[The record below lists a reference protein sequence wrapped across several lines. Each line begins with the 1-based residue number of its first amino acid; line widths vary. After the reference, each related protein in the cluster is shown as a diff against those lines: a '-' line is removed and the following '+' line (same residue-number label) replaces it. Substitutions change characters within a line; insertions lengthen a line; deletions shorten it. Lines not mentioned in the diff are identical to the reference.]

1 MRYLFTLAIICF
13 SFILQAEKTRY
24 PYIFNSD
31 LNEGISQLSVMDIFQ
46 DSKGYL
52 WFATKNGLNRFNG
65 KEYIIYRRE
74 DGNEQSLSNNS
85 ITSIAEDRNGNLWI
99 GTGNGLNRIDLN
111 TNRIKRYS
119 VEINGS
125 ITNSIATIYMDH
137 SGHLWIGTWN
147 GLSRY
152 NSNNDSFESFS
163 LDGELDNTAVST
175 IFEDS
180 TGKFWIGTRNK
191 GVFLCDNQMN
201 LISHFSTE
209 TKNMRINNNDI
220 TSIYEDAKKQI
231 WIGSKYGLNKVD
243 LRNNEILAFTSENSK
258 LDNNSVRCL
267 IEWQNKLLIGT
278 FDGIYSLDPTTER
291 IMKMAGYD
299 DMNKSL
305 SHYSVYAFC
314 VDRDETLWVGTF
326 AGGVNYLNKFTSR
339 FVFHK
344 PEEELNIRTGIYGAI
359 TYESPSKLW
368 IATEGY
374 GLLSYNYQTDE
385 SHYYLVDP
393 SSRFAFNTNIIKSVF
408 YEDGTVWCGTTK
420 GEIYKFDIKTGKFSL
435 YHRYPVE
442 YSIYSIIRDHKGI
455 LWVGGAST
463 EYGLTYFVDD
473 KLVKP
478 LTNNVD
484 EPFYISNI
492 RCMLENEDGTLLLG
506 ST

>member
-119 VEINGS
+119 VEINGA
-125 ITNSIATIYMDH
+125 ITNSIAAIYTDH

-152 NSNNDSFESFS
+152 NSDNDSFESFS
-163 LDGELDNTAVST
+163 LDGELDNTAVAT

-231 WIGSKYGLNKVD
+231 WIGSKYGLNRVD

-258 LDNNSVRCL
+258 LA
-267 IEWQNKLLIGT
+267 K
-278 FDGIYSLDPTTER
+278 
-291 IMKMAGYD
+291 
-299 DMNKSL
+299 
-305 SHYSVYAFC
+305 
-314 VDRDETLWVGTF
+314 
-326 AGGVNYLNKFTSR
+326 
-339 FVFHK
+339 
-344 PEEELNIRTGIYGAI
+344 
-359 TYESPSKLW
+359 
-368 IATEGY
+368 
-374 GLLSYNYQTDE
+374 
-385 SHYYLVDP
+385 
-393 SSRFAFNTNIIKSVF
+393 
-408 YEDGTVWCGTTK
+408 
-420 GEIYKFDIKTGKFSL
+420 
-435 YHRYPVE
+435 
-442 YSIYSIIRDHKGI
+442 
-455 LWVGGAST
+455 
-463 EYGLTYFVDD
+463 
-473 KLVKP
+473 
-478 LTNNVD
+478 
-484 EPFYISNI
+484 
-492 RCMLENEDGTLLLG
+492 
-506 ST
+506 